1 MARRALREQAA
12 GGYLTCVLHFDP
24 HSDSLLRPWPRW
36 MDVAATVAFWSV
48 LGLLMSVREV
58 SRSGLDAP
66 GVWGEVAEM
75 SAEVGVWI
83 AVTLLVFWIV
93 RRAPAQRGAWVA
105 RIVGQLALGVVV
117 AFGIEWL
124 TRDVL
129 RPLLTGPMRPEREWG
144 FASTFTRL
152 RLLDEVVVF
161 VAVLAAGY
169 ARATLFQLHERR
181 AEAERLIAERAHMM
195 AERAHLEAQLAEARL
210 SALRMQLN
218 PHFLFNTLN
227 AVSALADHDPAGVR
241 KMIARLSSLL
251 RRVLDVTYSAPLA
264 PLRDEAAFLGDYLDV
279 QRIRLSDTLC
289 VEEAWDEGTLDALVP
304 PLILQP
310 LVENAIGHGIAL
322 IEEGIGT
329 VRLSSH
335 VEGDRLV
342 LRVQNDGPDPSSAS
356 DAEPAGSGLGL
367 RNTRD
372 RLAALF
378 SDAAT
383 LSLTP
388 APGGGALAEIRLPLR
403 FGEPRPKQAETQQ
416 PMSART
422 ILDVP

>member
-1 MARRALREQAA
+1 
-12 GGYLTCVLHFDP
+12 
-24 HSDSLLRPWPRW
+24 
-36 MDVAATVAFWSV
+36 MDIAATIAFWSV

-58 SRSGLDAP
+58 SHSGLDTP

-75 SAEVGVWI
+75 AAEVGVWMV
-83 AVTLLVFWIV
+83 VTLFVFWLV
-93 RRAPAQRGAWVA
+93 RRVPAERGAWVA
-105 RIVGQLALGVVV
+105 RIAGQLALGIVV
-117 AFGIEWL
+117 AVGIEWL

-129 RPLLTGPMRPEREWG
+129 RPLLTGPMRPGREWG
-144 FASTFTRL
+144 LASTFTRL

-251 RRVLDVTYSAPLA
+251 RRVLNATYSAPLA
-264 PLRDEAAFLGDYLDV
+264 PLRDEAAFLSDYLDV
-279 QRIRLSDTLC
+279 QRIRLSDTLR
-289 VEEAWDEGTLDALVP
+289 VEEAWEEATLNALVP

-335 VEGDRLV
+335 VEGDQLV
-342 LRVQNDGPDPSSAS
+342 LRVQNDGPDPASIS
-356 DAEPAGSGLGL
+356 DAEPAGSGVGL

-372 RLAALF
+372 RLEALF
-378 SDAAT
+378 PDAAG

-388 APGGGALAEIRLPLR
+388 VLGGGALAEIRLPLR
-403 FGEPRPKQAETQQ
+403 FADSKPDQTGTAQIIP
-416 PMSART
+416 
-422 ILDVP
+422 DVP